1 MESNSFCPQ
10 LNDSLITILNWNIN
24 GDFNLDSPIAQL
36 SFNRLRNEDTEIII
50 SSAIL
55 RNSNNENIQIDS
67 FYNGRI
73 EVVE

>member
-1 MESNSFCPQ
+1 LESNIFCQQ
-10 LNDSLITILNWNIN
+10 LTDSLITILNWNIN
-24 GDFNLDSPIAQL
+24 GDFNLDSPITQL

-55 RNSNNENIQIDS
+55 RNSNNEDIQIDS